1 MTARS
6 QPEALRVPVRQW
18 GLGPP
23 RGFAS
28 EVAGSPWEGCL
39 LILALGEAGSQLRDF
54 RLCSLASLSL
64 VSSSIKER

>member
-39 LILALGEAGSQLRDF
+39 LILALGEAGSQL
-54 RLCSLASLSL
+54 
-64 VSSSIKER
+64 